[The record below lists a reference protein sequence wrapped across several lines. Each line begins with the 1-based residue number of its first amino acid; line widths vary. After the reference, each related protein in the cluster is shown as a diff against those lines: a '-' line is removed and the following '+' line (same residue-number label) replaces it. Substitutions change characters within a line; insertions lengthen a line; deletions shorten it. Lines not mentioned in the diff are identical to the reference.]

1 MIARK
6 NVKRGTVQ
14 IRGDPPY
21 MWVEE
26 SLVKKKH
33 KKLKFGERNM
43 MKLKKVGKASIM
55 SSHLTLIVAYFCS
68 LEMF

>member
-26 SLVKKKH
+26 SLVKKNIKNSN
-33 KKLKFGERNM
+33 LGRE
-43 MKLKKVGKASIM
+43 I
-55 SSHLTLIVAYFCS
+55 
-68 LEMF
+68 

>member
-1 MIARK
+1 
-6 NVKRGTVQ
+6 
-14 IRGDPPY
+14 
-21 MWVEE
+21 
-26 SLVKKKH
+26 
-33 KKLKFGERNM
+33 M